1 KLTVISTSEAATRQP
16 MTTRRLKALGR
27 VEEEPEVADRCT
39 GEPSTATRAVRLRG
53 TSGLSL
59 AGSEAAYG
67 CAGNSRASGRRRQA
81 PPYLL
86 RPLRRE
92 RARARWLFFI
102 ASNSSRLR
110 PEPTATQVSG
120 ESARWVGMC
129 VS

>member
-1 KLTVISTSEAATRQP
+1 

-27 VEEEPEVADRCT
+27 VEEEPEVADRWT

-59 AGSEAAYG
+59 AGSEAG
-67 CAGNSRASGRRRQA
+67 
-81 PPYLL
+81 YLP

-120 ESARWVGMC
+120 ESARCVGMC